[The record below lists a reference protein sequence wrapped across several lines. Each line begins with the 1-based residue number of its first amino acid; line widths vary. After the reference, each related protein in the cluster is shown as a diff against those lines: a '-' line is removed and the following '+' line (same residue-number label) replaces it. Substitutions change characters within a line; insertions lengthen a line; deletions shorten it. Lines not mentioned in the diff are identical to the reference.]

1 MLAAARAIPILLSMS
16 ICWRDTKGTASAR
29 RGRAPPCTRWIFPE
43 LANSRRSR
51 RIVSSETLYR
61 LLRSAAR
68 TRPSLPSSSRMYWWR
83 SSFRAIWPAS
93 ASGFILAIARIHLV
107 MHVYTCI
114 IRLMHDTAK
123 RSVIQGLSQKRSV
136 RAVVFDYGNV
146 LCLEQTPEDMKG
158 MALVCGIPHE
168 RFSEL
173 YWKLRPPYDRG
184 DIDGPAYWTAVVGQQ
199 ELSLS
204 SDQIATLIKLDSESI
219 TRPNQS
225 AVQWAKLLHQEG
237 FPLALLSNMPLE
249 LSRHVTKSFPS
260 LSTFEYLIY
269 SCDYGSIKPELAIF
283 RNCLELLKAAPQDIL
298 YLDDRAENLEA
309 AARLGINSVLFD
321 TVEKTASRVESQFDI
336 PVPSYGRCRQSS
348 SQYSSTNRRPDRM
361 ESD

>member
-1 MLAAARAIPILLSMS
+1 MSAAARAIPILLSMS
-16 ICWRDTKGTASAR
+16 ICWRDTNGTASAR
-29 RGRAPPCTRWIFPE
+29 RGRAPPCTRRIFPE

-93 ASGFILAIARIHLV
+93 ASGFIVPLARIHFI
-107 MHVYTCI
+107 MHVYACI
-114 IRLMHDTAK
+114 IRFMHGTAK
-123 RSVIQGLSQKRSV
+123 RRAIQGLSQKRSV

-146 LCLEQTPEDMKG
+146 LCLEQTLEDMKS

-184 DIDGPAYWTAVVGQQ
+184 DIDGPAYWAAVVGQQ
-199 ELSLS
+199 ELGLS
-204 SDQIATLIKLDSESI
+204 RDQIATLIKLDSESI
-219 TRPNQS
+219 TRPNQG
-225 AVQWAKLLHQEG
+225 AVEWAKVLHHEG
-237 FPLALLSNMPLE
+237 YPLTLLSNMPLE
-249 LSRHVTKSFPS
+249 FSRHVTKSFPS

-298 YLDDRAENLEA
+298 YLDDRAENVEA

-321 TVEKTASRVESQFDI
+321 TVEKTASRVESRFDI
-336 PVPSYGRCRQSS
+336 PVPSYARCRQSS
-348 SQYSSTNRRPDRM
+348 SQCSSANRPPDM

>member
-1 MLAAARAIPILLSMS
+1 MYPLDLSRTRQFAQIS
-16 ICWRDTKGTASAR
+16 TNRVFRDPVSTAKVRGEDSAFSAQQLQNVLVALFLQ
-29 RGRAPPCTRWIFPE
+29 GE
-43 LANSRRSR
+43 LACFRFWFHF
-51 RIVSSETLYR
+51 
-61 LLRSAAR
+61 AR
-68 TRPSLPSSSRMYWWR
+68 C
-83 SSFRAIWPAS
+83 
-93 ASGFILAIARIHLV
+93 ARIYVV
-107 MHVYTCI
+107 MHVSTCMI
-114 IRLMHDTAK
+114 QFMHDTAK
-123 RSVIQGLSQKRSV
+123 CSPIQRLSQKLRV

-146 LCLEQTPEDMKG
+146 LCLEQTLEDMKS

-204 SDQIATLIKLDSESI
+204 RDQIATLIKLDCESI
-219 TRPNQS
+219 TRPNQG

-237 FPLALLSNMPLE
+237 FPLTLLSNMPLE

-260 LSTFEYLIY
+260 VSTFEYLIY

-298 YLDDRAENLEA
+298 YLDDRAENVEA
-309 AARLGINSVLFD
+309 AAHLGINSVLFD
-321 TVEKTASRVESQFDI
+321 TVEKTASRIESRFDI
-336 PVPSYGRCRQSS
+336 PVPPSGQS
-348 SQYSSTNRRPDRM
+348 QN
-361 ESD
+361 

>member
-1 MLAAARAIPILLSMS
+1 MS

-93 ASGFILAIARIHLV
+93 ASGSIVAHFARMHLV

-114 IRLMHDTAK
+114 IRFMHDTAN
-123 RSVIQGLSQKRSV
+123 RSAIQGLSQKRSV

-146 LCLEQTPEDMKG
+146 LCLEQTLEDMKG

-173 YWKLRPPYDRG
+173 YWKLRPPYDRV
-184 DIDGPAYWTAVVGQQ
+184 I
-199 ELSLS
+199 S
-204 SDQIATLIKLDSESI
+204 
-219 TRPNQS
+219 
-225 AVQWAKLLHQEG
+225 
-237 FPLALLSNMPLE
+237 
-249 LSRHVTKSFPS
+249 
-260 LSTFEYLIY
+260 
-269 SCDYGSIKPELAIF
+269 
-283 RNCLELLKAAPQDIL
+283 
-298 YLDDRAENLEA
+298 
-309 AARLGINSVLFD
+309 SVLD
-321 TVEKTASRVESQFDI
+321 VLSARV
-336 PVPSYGRCRQSS
+336 PVISSVQAKAVLPVGRR
-348 SQYSSTNRRPDRM
+348 
-361 ESD
+361 